1 MEVILYLSNQLVQ
14 AVEVKKK
21 GRKIMA
27 RRVWQEEAP
36 GSSIINGIIT
46 DEEAFLPFI
55 KNFFSRNKIPS
66 REVALVIGSSQFNH
80 KVMEFPRLSDRELRK
95 LIEREFAENKKE
107 DILYSY
113 YVLEEKGRKGMQKIM
128 AAAVSKEFLLSYLE
142 LFRKAGIGLGSID
155 SETGSLVCQFSHSPE
170 IQKQTCLVQVLD
182 GQEVG
187 SYLFDRGVYFYSQKN
202 RLFRTETEEELAEEL
217 IAIQGKLSQFASAQ
231 KLQEPLEKFY
241 ICGQGAAVLKREKP
255 ELDCYHADKVVCPG
269 RSMKKKPDFIYPA
282 GILLEEEKGTSFL
295 EQIKREQKKK
305 KKQYER
311 FMLCLPSLCVLVLV
325 LAAAAGLGGSY
336 YRNLEKLY
344 QIQETMGNEELAGK
358 KASYELSM
366 TKVETM
372 KVRIRDAQEAWEKLM
387 SYPTFDASIWREIT
401 GSMGNGITV
410 ELKNFNRDSGVIGMN
425 ASAADPRQISGFI
438 AALQEKDIFESVEY
452 SGYTYAD
459 STESYTIHVVCC
471 LTEGAGR

>member
-1 MEVILYLSNQLVQ
+1 
-14 AVEVKKK
+14 
-21 GRKIMA
+21 
-27 RRVWQEEAP
+27 
-36 GSSIINGIIT
+36 
-46 DEEAFLPFI
+46 
-55 KNFFSRNKIPS
+55 
-66 REVALVIGSSQFNH
+66 
-80 KVMEFPRLSDRELRK
+80 
-95 LIEREFAENKKE
+95 
-107 DILYSY
+107 
-113 YVLEEKGRKGMQKIM
+113 
-128 AAAVSKEFLLSYLE
+128 
-142 LFRKAGIGLGSID
+142 
-155 SETGSLVCQFSHSPE
+155 
-170 IQKQTCLVQVLD
+170 
-182 GQEVG
+182 
-187 SYLFDRGVYFYSQKN
+187 
-202 RLFRTETEEELAEEL
+202 
-217 IAIQGKLSQFASAQ
+217 
-231 KLQEPLEKFY
+231 
-241 ICGQGAAVLKREKP
+241 
-255 ELDCYHADKVVCPG
+255 
-269 RSMKKKPDFIYPA
+269 MKKKPDFIYPA
-282 GILLEEEKGTSFL
+282 GILLQEEKGTSFL

-344 QIQETMGNEELAGK
+344 QIQETMGNEELAEK

-401 GSMGNGITV
+401 GSIGNGITV

>member
-1 MEVILYLSNQLVQ
+1 MATILYLSNQLVQ
-14 AVEVKKK
+14 AVEAKKK
-21 GRKIMA
+21 RNRITV

-36 GSSIINGIIT
+36 AGSIINGIIT

-66 REVALVIGSSQFNH
+66 RDVALVIGSSQFNH
-80 KVMEFPRLSDRELRK
+80 KVMEFPRLADREIRK
-95 LIEREFAENKKE
+95 LIAREFAENKKE
-107 DILYSY
+107 DTLYSY
-113 YVLEEKGRKGMQKIM
+113 YVLEKKGKKGMQKIL
-128 AAAVSKEFLLSYLE
+128 AAAVSKEYLLSYLE
-142 LFRKAGIGLGSID
+142 LFRKAGIGLVSID

-182 GQEVG
+182 GQETG

-202 RLFRTETEEELAEEL
+202 RLFRAETEEGLAEEL
-217 IAIQGKLSQFASAQ
+217 TAIQGKMSQFASAQ
-231 KLQEPLEKFY
+231 KIQDSLEKFY
-241 ICGQGAAVLKREKP
+241 ICGQGTMALKRENP
-255 ELDCYHADKVVCPG
+255 AFDCYRADKVVCLL
-269 RSMKKKPDFIYPA
+269 RSVKKKPDFIYPA
-282 GILLEEEKGTSFL
+282 GILLQEEKGTSFL
-295 EQIKREQKKK
+295 AQIKREQKKR
-305 KKQYER
+305 KKQHER
-311 FMLCLPSLCVLVLV
+311 FMLCLPSLCVLVIS
-325 LAAAAGLGGSY
+325 LAAAAGLGSSY

-344 QIQETMGNEELAGK
+344 QIQETMGDEDLTGK

-372 KVRIRDAQEAWEKLM
+372 KARIRDAQETWEKLM
-387 SYPTFDASIWREIT
+387 SYPTFDASIWKEIT
-401 GSMGNGITV
+401 GSAGSGITV

-425 ASAADPRQISGFI
+425 ASAADPRQINSFI

-459 STESYTIHVVCC
+459 STENYTIHVVCC